1 MCYIGA
7 ITFPTIGASMKL
19 TTVATLLFSALST
32 QLVAAELDAS
42 KVKFIGPLADTATI
56 KPNNTPYQTTIVN
69 NLLPK
74 LQSDSKTLTV
84 LGSKVAWQPLGEVND
99 LTIAGLQAIKF
110 QFSAERFVQG
120 KLKLNGIE
128 KAHVFLNGE
137 NLSGSKEY
145 DINAVTGDHQV
156 VIVVE
161 QADDWK
167 KVSLEFLP
175 KAEHDVITLTTKET
189 RALSAKQLFDAPT
202 ISSVSISPNGEY
214 YVVTERH
221 YQSNHGNKAINK
233 TTLTDVKGKVI
244 YRFDGLSANQIKWR
258 ADSKQ
263 VVFVRNKAVTVL
275 NLKDLE
281 ERVVAEQLD
290 GAYGFEYFDNSMLV
304 FAWSKS
310 DKSKHTLVKHFRG
323 LEDRWSYARN
333 NNQIFMLDI
342 NSGFINPITEGKL
355 SHSLADFDNE
365 TGKILVTRN
374 PSDYAKPPHMLTELV
389 EVNLTDN
396 QQTVLGQYRTFSS
409 AKYADDSIYVVAGPD
424 FANGLGRAIPEN
436 MLANN
441 YDGQLYK
448 LDRQGQNAQALSKSF
463 DPAIGSMQVLHN
475 DDVVIKVT
483 EHDTQQLYLYD
494 ESKARFTKLKTG
506 FDVVG
511 RFSISDERNPDL
523 LVTGTQASHPQ
534 QLKRLDISK
543 NRANTL
549 WDSKAL
555 AYDNSEIATLSE
567 FNFTNKEGVEIKGRV
582 YTPHNLDESK
592 QYPALV
598 YYYGGTSPV
607 SRGFTGR
614 YPFNLWAAQGYVV
627 YVLQPTGATG
637 FGQEFSAKHV
647 NAWGEYTA
655 NDIIEGTK
663 KFLAAHPYVN
673 KDKVGNLGA
682 SYGGFMTMLLATKTD
697 LFSASIS
704 HAGISNI
711 TSYWGQGWWGYLYS
725 GEASKNSF
733 PWNNPKLYSDHSP
746 VFHADKVNSPLLL
759 IHGDADTNV
768 PPGESHNMYTALKLL
783 GKDVELIEYKGTD
796 HQVFARD
803 RRFHWWDTML
813 AYFDMH
819 LKDQPQWWQY
829 IYK

>member
-1 MCYIGA
+1 
-7 ITFPTIGASMKL
+7 
-19 TTVATLLFSALST
+19 
-32 QLVAAELDAS
+32 
-42 KVKFIGPLADTATI
+42 
-56 KPNNTPYQTTIVN
+56 
-69 NLLPK
+69 
-74 LQSDSKTLTV
+74 
-84 LGSKVAWQPLGEVND
+84 
-99 LTIAGLQAIKF
+99 
-110 QFSAERFVQG
+110 
-120 KLKLNGIE
+120 
-128 KAHVFLNGE
+128 
-137 NLSGSKEY
+137 
-145 DINAVTGDHQV
+145 
-156 VIVVE
+156 
-161 QADDWK
+161 
-167 KVSLEFLP
+167 
-175 KAEHDVITLTTKET
+175 
-189 RALSAKQLFDAPT
+189 
-202 ISSVSISPNGEY
+202 
-214 YVVTERH
+214 
-221 YQSNHGNKAINK
+221 
-233 TTLTDVKGKVI
+233 
-244 YRFDGLSANQIKWR
+244 
-258 ADSKQ
+258 
-263 VVFVRNKAVTVL
+263 
-275 NLKDLE
+275 
-281 ERVVAEQLD
+281 
-290 GAYGFEYFDNSMLV
+290 
-304 FAWSKS
+304 
-310 DKSKHTLVKHFRG
+310 
-323 LEDRWSYARN
+323 
-333 NNQIFMLDI
+333 MLDI

-365 TGKILVTRN
+365 AGTILVTRN

-389 EVNLTDN
+389 EVNLKDN

-409 AKYADDSIYVVAGPD
+409 AKYADDGIYVVAGPD

-448 LDRQGQNAQALSKSF
+448 LDRQGQNAKALSKSF
-463 DPAIGSMQVLHN
+463 DPAIGSMQVLSN
-475 DDVVIKVT
+475 DDVVMKVT
-483 EHDTQQLYLYD
+483 ERDTQQLYLYD

-511 RFSISDERNPDL
+511 KFSISDERNPDL

-543 NRANTL
+543 NRAKTL

-555 AYDNSEIATLSE
+555 AYENSEIATLSE